1 MVRWHRS
8 SRRHRR
14 AILLLAALAAVTVP
28 VPLVLG
34 IGHHMAT
41 ARARDRLVGVAD
53 EVERHTAAIL
63 GRAFDDL
70 QLLAGAGLDL
80 GCDATTRR
88 ALAEAA
94 YRSGIYRE
102 IGLVDAEA
110 RVRCTNQLQPD
121 EPIVLPPDLRSTVL
135 RVVNGRQG
143 AALGS
148 IQPVRFEG
156 ETVAVGVPVAAG
168 GAVYV
173 LIHPRLLAPPFRDP
187 ALGDDG
193 LITVRDERGEVMSVA
208 GPGAPS
214 PAGEVPSIAPGW
226 FRHVVHHTGGPTPFS
241 VEVAVPLDTLSGAWR
256 EDRSTVMTGGVLL
269 SAALLFAVV
278 TAARR
283 GLSFVADLRTALA
296 RDELEVRYQPIFN
309 LATGSCTGCEALV
322 RWRHP
327 ERGAVEPE
335 LFVPLAEGAG
345 LIQAVTDFVVERALD
360 ELGPTLRERPHMEL
374 GFNVSAPM
382 LADDHVVRVLAERVH
397 AAGVNPRQIVL
408 EVTERQVVDS
418 REGGVAGRLER
429 LRREGFR
436 LGLDDFGIGYS
447 TLGFLR
453 DGGFQVLKVDR
464 SFVAAI
470 GSDSPFANLVDRI
483 VEIGL
488 SYGLEVIAEGIER
501 DAQLEHLRAL
511 GCPRGQGFLLAG
523 PVRAETLVEGVKAG
537 CRRGTVEGG
546 DDDLSR

>member
-1 MVRWHRS
+1 MVRWHES
-8 SRRHRR
+8 SRRYRR
-14 AILLLAALAAVTVP
+14 AILVLAAVAAVALP

-34 IGHHMAT
+34 VGQHMAT
-41 ARARDRLVGVAD
+41 TRARERVTGVAQ
-53 EVERHTAAIL
+53 EVERHTAAVL

-70 QLLAGAGLDL
+70 RWLARADL
-80 GCDATTRR
+80 EPTCDDATRQV
-88 ALAEAA
+88 LGELA

-110 RVRCTNQLQPD
+110 RVRCTNQFRPP
-121 EPIVLPPDLRSTVL
+121 EPIVLPPDLRATVL
-135 RVVNGRQG
+135 DAVRAGEGV
-143 AALGS
+143 ALGS
-148 IQPVRFEG
+148 IRPVRFEG
-156 ETVAVGVPVAAG
+156 MTVAVGVPIPQG

-173 LIHPRLLAPPFRDP
+173 LIHPRLLAEPFGDA
-187 ALGDDG
+187 ALGVDG
-193 LITVRDERGEVMSVA
+193 FVVVRDARGDVMSVA

-214 PAGEVPSIAPGW
+214 RPDDLPRFAPDW
-226 FRHVVHHTGGPTPFS
+226 FRHVVRHTGSPTAFS
-241 VEVAVPLDTLSGAWR
+241 VEVAVSPDTLSTSWR
-256 EDRSTVMTGGVLL
+256 QDRSAVMTGGVLL

-296 RDELEVRYQPIFN
+296 RDELEVRYQPIFD
-309 LATGSCTGCEALV
+309 LAAGTCTGCEALV

-327 ERGAVEPE
+327 ERGPVEPD
-335 LFVPLAEGAG
+335 LFVPMAEGAG
-345 LIQAVTDFVVERALD
+345 LIQSVTDFVVQRALD
-360 ELGPTLRERPHMEL
+360 ELGETLRERPQMEL

-382 LADDHVVRVLAERVH
+382 LADDHFVTVLTERVRD
-397 AAGVNPRQIVL
+397 ASVSPNQIVL
-408 EVTERQVVDS
+408 EVTEREVLDS
-418 REGGVAGRLER
+418 DDGGVLER
-429 LRREGFR
+429 LRRQGFR

-453 DGGFQVLKVDR
+453 DGGFDVLKVDR

-488 SYGLEVIAEGIER
+488 SYDLEVIAEGIER
-501 DAQLEHLRAL
+501 DEQLEHLRSL

-523 PVRAETLVEGVKAG
+523 PVKAEVLIEGVKAG
-537 CRRGTVEGG
+537 CRRGSVERG

>member
-1 MVRWHRS
+1 MVRWHHS
-8 SRRHRR
+8 SRRYRR
-14 AILLLAALAAVTVP
+14 AILLLAAFAAVVVP

-34 IGHHMAT
+34 VGHHMAD
-41 ARARDRLVGVAD
+41 ARARERVTAVAL
-53 EVERHTAAIL
+53 EVERHTAAVL

-70 QLLAGAGLDL
+70 RWLARADLEPTCDDATRQLLGEL
-80 GCDATTRR
+80 
-88 ALAEAA
+88 A

-110 RVRCTNQLQPD
+110 RVRCTNQFRPP
-121 EPIVLPPDLRSTVL
+121 EPIVLPPELRATVL
-135 RVVNGRQG
+135 DAVRAREGV
-143 AALGS
+143 ALGN
-148 IQPVRFEG
+148 IHPVRFEDV
-156 ETVAVGVPVAAG
+156 TVAVGVPIPNG

-173 LIHPRLLAPPFRDP
+173 LVHPRLLAEPFGDA

-193 LITVRDERGEVMSVA
+193 FVVVRDARDDVMSVA
-208 GPGAPS
+208 GPGATS
-214 PAGEVPSIAPGW
+214 AGEFPTVPLGW
-226 FRHVVHHTGGPTPFS
+226 FHDVIRHAGSPTVFS
-241 VEVAVPLDTLSGAWR
+241 VEVAVSPRTLNSGWR
-256 EDRSTVMTGGVLL
+256 EVRSMVMSGGILL
-269 SAALLFAVV
+269 SASLLFTVV
-278 TAARR
+278 MAARR

-296 RDELEVRYQPIFN
+296 RDELEVRYQPIFD
-309 LATGSCTGCEALV
+309 LRAGTCTGCEALV

-327 ERGAVEPE
+327 ERGHVEPD

-345 LIQAVTDFVVERALD
+345 LIAAVTDFVVERALE
-360 ELGPTLRERPHMEL
+360 ELGPTLRDRPQMEL

-382 LADDHVVRVLAERVH
+382 LADDHFVDLLAERVR
-397 AAGVNPRQIVL
+397 AAGVHPAQIVL
-408 EVTERQVVDS
+408 EVTEREVFDS
-418 REGGVAGRLER
+418 RDGGVLVRLER
-429 LRREGFR
+429 LRRDGFR

-453 DGGFQVLKVDR
+453 DGGFDVLKVDR

-470 GSDSPFANLVDRI
+470 GSDGPFANLVDRI

-488 SYGLEVIAEGIER
+488 SYDLEVIAEGIER
-501 DAQLEHLRAL
+501 DEQLEHLRTL